1 LSAKAYPLQWPQG
14 WKRTENQLRDRLRK
28 LVHHFNQEE
37 AWDAALRAQTALVA
51 VDSIGCAQDTNFEA
65 AYP

>member
-1 LSAKAYPLQWPQG
+1 VSAFTEGKASVLG
-14 WKRTENQLRDRLRK
+14 ELDQLRDRLRK
-28 LVHHFNQEE
+28 LVHHFNQDE

-51 VDSIGCAQDTNFEA
+51 VDSIGFAQDTDFEA

>member
-1 LSAKAYPLQWPQG
+1 MSAFTEGKASVLG
-14 WKRTENQLRDRLRK
+14 ELDQLRDRLRK

-51 VDSIGCAQDTNFEA
+51 VDSIGFAQDTDFEA